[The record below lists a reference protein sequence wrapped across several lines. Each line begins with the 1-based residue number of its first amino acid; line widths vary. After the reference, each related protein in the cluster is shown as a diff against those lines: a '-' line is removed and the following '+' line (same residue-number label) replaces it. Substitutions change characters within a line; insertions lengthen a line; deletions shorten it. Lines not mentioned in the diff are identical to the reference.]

1 MLPYLHAAG
10 HLAYAKSAHRQA
22 YISQHTSLFVDEQ
35 MRKTTNNVIGNMLKS
50 MAVIAHFRMSITP
63 DEYVYML

>member
-10 HLAYAKSAHRQA
+10 HFAHAKSANLQA
-22 YISQHTSLFVDEQ
+22 YIPQHTSLFVDEQ

-63 DEYVYML
+63 DEYVYVL